1 LTGTGLDPEKRKNQM
16 QNETIAMPALVTMT
30 ASRVTLP

>member
-16 QNETIAMPALVTMT
+16 QNETNAKPALVTMT
-30 ASRVTLP
+30 ASSVTFP